1 VDVLLYAVFLSVG
14 RSTVKKKKALFLQ
27 SFNLNICSSIDLP
40 KIRNFLRKKIVKN
53 TKKDDYHCPC

>member
-1 VDVLLYAVFLSVG
+1 MDVLLYAVFLSVG
-14 RSTVKKKKALFLQ
+14 RSIVKKKALFLQ

-40 KIRNFLRKKIVKN
+40 KIRNFLRKKNVKN